1 MVTRFSA
8 SLVFTW
14 LLILGLAAPGAAQTG
29 TRLSGR
35 VTQGLTNL
43 PMSGALVVIGEL
55 RREVRADEDGNYVFD
70 AVPPGQY
77 HVGVRAEGY
86 TTRRTEVTV
95 GTTPATLNLSID
107 FDLHFAEILS
117 VSPQARPQFESYQ
130 PTSVLA
136 GQDLAKQLES
146 TIGATLSESPGVAM
160 RSLGP
165 GPARPVIRGLDG
177 DRVVVLEDGQRMGD
191 LSSQSAD
198 HGVPI
203 NPAAAKRIEVVR
215 GPATLLYGANAIGGL
230 VNVITDQI
238 PTEKTTTTT
247 GDFTL
252 DFGSNGGQAGGAG
265 DVHVG
270 NGTFAFHLGGA
281 GRRSGNMSTPEG
293 EVDNSQSHM
302 AMGQVGGAWTGDHSY
317 VGASYGYDDTSYGIP
332 VVEDGQISLTPKRHA
347 FSARAG
353 ASEMGGWLRS
363 YRATLGVR
371 RYEHS
376 EMEGDEVGTTF
387 NNDSLEGEV
396 LLSHRPTGRLVGS
409 VGGWF
414 LDRAFKAT
422 GAEALSPPVDQQSLA
437 AFLYEEVK
445 WSHATLQFGGR
456 LDRTNYEPGGVLPA
470 RDFTEW
476 SGSLGLLIQ
485 PEAASD
491 NFVIAASLARAA
503 RAPALEELYFFGPH
517 PGNFSFEI
525 GNPNLEAE
533 HGLGFDLSLRGR
545 SDRFEAELTFF
556 RNDIKNYVFRN
567 PVSEEEFHERE
578 EEFDERFGLREA
590 EGEDGDHGHGEF
602 PFVEFVGRDS
612 VLMGVEAHLDLKL
625 SSLFTL
631 ESTADW
637 VTGELSDTGEPLP
650 RIPPFRVTTGLKY
663 QKNAFQ
669 AGGSFTVA
677 SDQTRVYGAETPTD
691 GYLTARFF
699 SSYSIARGGALH
711 TFTARLD
718 NAANES
724 YRNHLNYLKEVL
736 LEAGRSFKVVY
747 TLGF

>member
-1 MVTRFSA
+1 MIPRFFA
-8 SLVFTW
+8 SLVFACS
-14 LLILGLAAPGAAQTG
+14 LVLGLAAPVAAQTG
-29 TRLSGR
+29 TTLRGK
-35 VTQGLTNL
+35 VTQGETNL
-43 PMSGALVVIGEL
+43 PMSGALVIIDEL
-55 RREVRADEDGNYVFD
+55 RREVRADQGGNYVFD
-70 AVPPGQY
+70 AVPPGRY
-77 HVGVRAEGY
+77 HVGVRADGY
-86 TTRRTEVTV
+86 TTRRTEVTI
-95 GTTPATLNLSID
+95 GTALASLDLSIK
-107 FDLHFAEILS
+107 FDLHFAEVLS

-146 TIGATLSESPGVAM
+146 TIGATLAELPGVAM

-177 DRVVVLEDGQRMGD
+177 DRVVVMEDGQRMGD

-198 HGVPI
+198 HAVPI

-215 GPATLLYGANAIGGL
+215 GPATLLYGANALGGL

-238 PTEKTTTTT
+238 PTEKTTTPA
-247 GDFTL
+247 GNFTL
-252 DFGSNGGQAGGAG
+252 DLGSSGQAGGAG

-270 NGTFAFHLGGA
+270 NGTFAFHFGGA
-281 GRRSGNMSTPEG
+281 SRRSGNMTTPEG
-293 EVDNSQSHM
+293 EVDNSQSRM
-302 AMGQVGGAWTGDHSY
+302 AMGQVGGAWTGDKSY

-332 VVEDGQISLTPKRHA
+332 VVEEGTISLTPKRHA

-353 ASEMGGWLRS
+353 ASEMGGWLQS

-371 RYEHS
+371 RYEHA

-409 VGGWF
+409 IGGWF
-414 LDRAFKAT
+414 LDRAFAAT

-437 AFLYEEVK
+437 AFVYEEVK

-456 LDRTNYEPGGVLPA
+456 LDQTNYEPGGVLPD

-567 PVSEEEFHERE
+567 PLSEDEFEERE
-578 EEFDERFGLREA
+578 EELDERFGVLDAA
-590 EGEDGDHGHGEF
+590 EGGHDHGEF

-612 VLMGVEAHLDLKL
+612 VLMGMEAHLDLKL
-625 SSLFTL
+625 SNLLTL

-669 AGGSFTVA
+669 LGGSFTAA
-677 SDQTRVYGAETPTD
+677 SDQTRVYGDETPAD
-691 GYLTARFF
+691 GYLTARFY
-699 SSYSIARGGALH
+699 SSYSIARAGALH

-724 YRNHLNYLKEVL
+724 YRNHLNYLKDEL